1 VECKLRASQCRRER
15 YAERILIE
23 GDPTRDLQFLISEHR
38 GSSGMVRQCLKLL
51 LRETA
56 PISGV
61 LPRANDIRAGL
72 CWGVDKSFHEA
83 LLSMCVAQLKC
94 CACAGET
101 VKENPALIERCCGW
115 RSILELLDSG
125 IFTAETDKK
134 SNRCVECGSTMHVQ
148 AVSGSG
154 VTHSEQRIESPRT

>member
-1 VECKLRASQCRRER
+1 MGSTPIGNKQPSQRLLLASTGLPVVECKLRASQCRGER
-15 YAERILIE
+15 YAECIIIE
-23 GDPTRDLQFLISEHR
+23 RDPTRDLQFLISEHR

-51 LRETA
+51 FRETA

-101 VKENPALIERCCGW
+101 VKENPALIERCCGLAFHFGTV
-115 RSILELLDSG
+115 RQRN
-125 IFTAETDKK
+125 FY
-134 SNRCVECGSTMHVQ
+134 CGD
-148 AVSGSG
+148 
-154 VTHSEQRIESPRT
+154 R